1 MSAFFIKGNGM
12 GDQIDYEQLV
22 LGMGDAVVIS
32 NAQGDIV
39 LWNKAAERIFGY
51 TEAEALGKRL
61 DLITPD
67 RFRHR
72 HWEGYEKSMETGTT
86 RYGTQLLKVPALHK
100 DGRTLSIAFTVTMLF
115 DAAHRATGVAATIR
129 DETERFHA
137 DRALRNRLS
146 ELENAGD
153 PKAPK

>member
-1 MSAFFIKGNGM
+1 M

-22 LGMGDAVVIS
+22 RGMGDAVVIS

-129 DETERFHA
+129 DETKRFHA

-153 PKAPK
+153 PKAP

>member
-1 MSAFFIKGNGM
+1 MS
-12 GDQIDYEQLV
+12 DQIDYEQLV
-22 LGMGDAVVIS
+22 RGMGDAVVIS

-129 DETERFHA
+129 DETERFHS

-153 PKAPK
+153 PKAP

>member
-1 MSAFFIKGNGM
+1 MHDA
-12 GDQIDYEQLV
+12 IDYKQLV
-22 LGMGDAVVIS
+22 HGMGDAVVVS
-32 NAQGDIV
+32 NAQGDII

-72 HWEGYEKSMETGTT
+72 HWEGYAKSMETGTT

-100 DGRTLSIAFTVTMLF
+100 DGKTLSIAFTVTMLF
-115 DAAHRATGVAATIR
+115 DEAGCATGVAATIR

-137 DRALRNRLS
+137 DRALRNQLS
-146 ELENAGD
+146 EFENVGD

>member
-12 GDQIDYEQLV
+12 SDQIDYEQFV
-22 LGMGDAVVIS
+22 RGMGDAVVIS

-86 RYGTQLLKVPALHK
+86 RYGSQLLKVPALHQ

-115 DAAHRATGVAATIR
+115 DEAHRATGVAATIR
-129 DETERFHA
+129 DETERFQT

-146 ELENAGD
+146 ELESTGD
-153 PKAPK
+153 PKAAK

>member
-1 MSAFFIKGNGM
+1 
-12 GDQIDYEQLV
+12 
-22 LGMGDAVVIS
+22 
-32 NAQGDIV
+32 
-39 LWNKAAERIFGY
+39 
-51 TEAEALGKRL
+51 
-61 DLITPD
+61 
-67 RFRHR
+67 
-72 HWEGYEKSMETGTT
+72 METGTT

-115 DAAHRATGVAATIR
+115 DEAHRATGVAATIR

>member
-1 MSAFFIKGNGM
+1 VSAFFIKGNGM
-12 GDQIDYEQLV
+12 SDQIDYEQFV
-22 LGMGDAVVIS
+22 RGMGDAVVIS

-115 DAAHRATGVAATIR
+115 D
-129 DETERFHA
+129 
-137 DRALRNRLS
+137 RALRNRLS

-153 PKAPK
+153 PKVP

>member
-1 MSAFFIKGNGM
+1 MKDA
-12 GDQIDYEQLV
+12 IDYKQLV
-22 LGMGDAVVIS
+22 YGMGDAVIVS
-32 NAQGDIV
+32 DAQGDIV

-51 TEAEALGKRL
+51 TQAEALGKRL
-61 DLITPD
+61 DLITPE

-115 DAAHRATGVAATIR
+115 DEAHRATGVAATIR
-129 DETERFHA
+129 DETERFHT

-146 ELENAGD
+146 ELESAANPG
-153 PKAPK
+153 APK

>member
-12 GDQIDYEQLV
+12 SDQIDYEQFV
-22 LGMGDAVVIS
+22 RGMGDAVVIS

-72 HWEGYEKSMETGTT
+72 HWEG
-86 RYGTQLLKVPALHK
+86 
-100 DGRTLSIAFTVTMLF
+100 
-115 DAAHRATGVAATIR
+115 
-129 DETERFHA
+129 
-137 DRALRNRLS
+137 
-146 ELENAGD
+146 
-153 PKAPK
+153 

>member
-1 MSAFFIKGNGM
+1 MKDA
-12 GDQIDYEQLV
+12 IDYKQLV
-22 LGMGDAVVIS
+22 HGMGDAVIVS
-32 NAQGDIV
+32 DAQGDIV

-61 DLITPD
+61 DLITPE

-115 DAAHRATGVAATIR
+115 DEAHRATGVAATIR
-129 DETERFHA
+129 DETERFHT

-146 ELENAGD
+146 ELESAANPGV
-153 PKAPK
+153 PK

>member
-129 DETERFHA
+129 DETERFHS

-153 PKAPK
+153 PKAP

>member
-1 MSAFFIKGNGM
+1 MH
-12 GDQIDYEQLV
+12 DTIDYKQLV
-22 LGMGDAVVIS
+22 KGMGDAVVIS
-32 NAQGDIV
+32 NAQGDII

-72 HWEGYEKSMETGTT
+72 HWDGYAKSMETGTT

-100 DGRTLSIAFTVTMLF
+100 DGKTLSIAFTVTMLF
-115 DAAHRATGVAATIR
+115 DEAGCATGVAATIR
-129 DETERFHA
+129 DETERFHT

-146 ELENAGD
+146 ELENTAN

>member
-1 MSAFFIKGNGM
+1 MKDA
-12 GDQIDYEQLV
+12 IDYKQLV
-22 LGMGDAVVIS
+22 YGMGDAVIVS
-32 NAQGDIV
+32 DAQGDIV

-61 DLITPD
+61 DLITPE

-115 DAAHRATGVAATIR
+115 DEAHRATGVAATIR
-129 DETERFHA
+129 DETERFHT

-146 ELENAGD
+146 ELESAANPGV
-153 PKAPK
+153 PK

>member
-1 MSAFFIKGNGM
+1 MSAFFIKGNGVSN
-12 GDQIDYEQLV
+12 QIDYEQLV
-22 LGMGDAVVIS
+22 RGMGDAVVIS

-129 DETERFHA
+129 DETERFHV

-153 PKAPK
+153 PKAP

>member
-1 MSAFFIKGNGM
+1 VSAFFIKGNGVSN
-12 GDQIDYEQLV
+12 QIDYEQLV
-22 LGMGDAVVIS
+22 RGMGDAVVIS

-129 DETERFHA
+129 DETERFHV

-153 PKAPK
+153 PKAP

>member
-1 MSAFFIKGNGM
+1 MKDA
-12 GDQIDYEQLV
+12 IDYKQLV
-22 LGMGDAVVIS
+22 YGMGDAVIVS
-32 NAQGDIV
+32 DAQGDIV

-61 DLITPD
+61 DLITPE

-72 HWEGYEKSMETGTT
+72 HWGGYEKSMETGTT

-115 DAAHRATGVAATIR
+115 DEAHRATGVAATIR
-129 DETERFHA
+129 DETERFHT

-146 ELENAGD
+146 ELESAANPGV
-153 PKAPK
+153 PK

>member
-1 MSAFFIKGNGM
+1 MSEA
-12 GDQIDYEQLV
+12 IDYKQFV
-22 LGMGDAVVIS
+22 NGMGDAVVVS

-137 DRALRNRLS
+137 DRVLRNRLS
-146 ELENAGD
+146 ELESAGD

>member
-1 MSAFFIKGNGM
+1 MSNA
-12 GDQIDYEQLV
+12 IDYRQLV
-22 LGMGDAVVIS
+22 HGMGDAVIIS
-32 NAQGDIV
+32 DAQGDIV

-61 DLITPD
+61 DLITPE

-115 DAAHRATGVAATIR
+115 DQAHRATGVAATIR
-129 DETERFHA
+129 DETERFNA

-146 ELENAGD
+146 ELESIVD
-153 PKAPK
+153 PEAPKGRP

>member
-1 MSAFFIKGNGM
+1 MSEA
-12 GDQIDYEQLV
+12 IDYKQLV
-22 LGMGDAVVIS
+22 HGMGDALVVS
-32 NAQGDIV
+32 NAQGDII

-100 DGRTLSIAFTVTMLF
+100 DGKTLSIAFTVTMLF
-115 DAAHRATGVAATIR
+115 DEANRVTGVAATIR
-129 DETERFHA
+129 DETVRFHA

-146 ELENAGD
+146 ELENAAD
-153 PKAPK
+153 PKGSK

>member
-1 MSAFFIKGNGM
+1 VSAFFIKGNGM
-12 GDQIDYEQLV
+12 SDQIDYEQFV
-22 LGMGDAVVIS
+22 RGMGDAVVIS

-137 DRALRNRLS
+137 DRVLRNRLS
-146 ELENAGD
+146 ELESAGD

>member
-1 MSAFFIKGNGM
+1 MKDA
-12 GDQIDYEQLV
+12 IDYKQLV
-22 LGMGDAVVIS
+22 YGMGDAVIVS
-32 NAQGDIV
+32 DAQGDIV

-61 DLITPD
+61 DLITPE

-115 DAAHRATGVAATIR
+115 DEAHRATGVAATIR
-129 DETERFHA
+129 DETERFHT

-146 ELENAGD
+146 ELESAANPG
-153 PKAPK
+153 APK

>member
-1 MSAFFIKGNGM
+1 MKDA
-12 GDQIDYEQLV
+12 IDYKQLV
-22 LGMGDAVVIS
+22 HGMGDAVIVS
-32 NAQGDIV
+32 DAQGDIV

-61 DLITPD
+61 DLITPE

-115 DAAHRATGVAATIR
+115 DEAHRATGVAATIR
-129 DETERFHA
+129 DETERFHT

-146 ELENAGD
+146 ELESAANPG
-153 PKAPK
+153 APK

>member
-1 MSAFFIKGNGM
+1 MKDA
-12 GDQIDYEQLV
+12 IDYKQLV
-22 LGMGDAVVIS
+22 YGMGDAVIVS
-32 NAQGDIV
+32 DAQGDIV

-61 DLITPD
+61 DLITPE

-115 DAAHRATGVAATIR
+115 DEAHRATGVAATIR

-146 ELENAGD
+146 ELESAANPG
-153 PKAPK
+153 APK

>member
-1 MSAFFIKGNGM
+1 MSDA
-12 GDQIDYEQLV
+12 IDYRQLV
-22 LGMGDAVVIS
+22 HGMGDAVIIS
-32 NAQGDIV
+32 DAQGDIV

-61 DLITPD
+61 DLITPE

-115 DAAHRATGVAATIR
+115 DQAHRATGVAATIR
-129 DETERFHA
+129 DETERFNA

-146 ELENAGD
+146 ELESIVD
-153 PKAPK
+153 PEAPKGRP

>member
-1 MSAFFIKGNGM
+1 MSDK
-12 GDQIDYEQLV
+12 IDYKQLV
-22 LGMGDAVVIS
+22 QGMGDAVVIS
-32 NAQGDIV
+32 DAQGDIV

-61 DLITPD
+61 DLITPE

-115 DAAHRATGVAATIR
+115 NDEHQATGVAATIR

-146 ELENAGD
+146 ELENKTD
-153 PKAPK
+153 PQAPQ

>member
-1 MSAFFIKGNGM
+1 MSEA
-12 GDQIDYEQLV
+12 IDYKQLV
-22 LGMGDAVVIS
+22 HGMGDALVVS

-39 LWNKAAERIFGY
+39 LWNKASERIFGY

-72 HWEGYEKSMETGTT
+72 HWEGYAKSMETGTT

-100 DGRTLSIAFTVTMLF
+100 DGRTLSIAFTVTILF
-115 DAAHRATGVAATIR
+115 DDQHQATAVAAIIR

-146 ELENAGD
+146 ELENTAD
-153 PKAPK
+153 LKAPK